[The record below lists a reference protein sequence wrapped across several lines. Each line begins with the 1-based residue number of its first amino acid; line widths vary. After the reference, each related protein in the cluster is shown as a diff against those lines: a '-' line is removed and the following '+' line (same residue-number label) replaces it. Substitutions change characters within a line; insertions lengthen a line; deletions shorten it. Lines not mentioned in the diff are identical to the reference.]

1 MARARNIKP
10 GFFTND
16 HLAEIQPLGRLLFA
30 GLWTIADREGRL
42 EDRPKRIKAEV
53 LPYDKCNVDALLGQL
68 ECAGF
73 IRRYAAEGHQYIQVL
88 NFGKHQNPHVR
99 EPESVIP
106 APDEHSAGPVLAP
119 DENVP
124 SPADT
129 GFPITDSPL
138 LIPDTPTQQA
148 RTREASPSEPFEALV
163 ALCHA
168 TGADIGEL
176 SGSVKSKQLG
186 KAKQLLGDGMSLW
199 DIGRL
204 AGYCASQSWRTS
216 PVDMF
221 TLEKERGKWELA
233 GKPASEP
240 TKAARASPFAGID
253 EFEQRVNGTHEAGPE
268 YVEATWR
275 ST

>member
-1 MARARNIKP
+1 MSTPTCGRKNQPIPNPSPTLGDKEEEEETVEVEVAVEGTKARA
-10 GFFTND
+10 T
-16 HLAEIQPLGRLLFA
+16 
-30 GLWTIADREGRL
+30 
-42 EDRPKRIKAEV
+42 
-53 LPYDKCNVDALLGQL
+53 
-68 ECAGF
+68 
-73 IRRYAAEGHQYIQVL
+73 
-88 NFGKHQNPHVR
+88 
-99 EPESVIP
+99 
-106 APDEHSAGPVLAP
+106 
-119 DENVP
+119 
-124 SPADT
+124 
-129 GFPITDSPL
+129 
-138 LIPDTPTQQA
+138 A

-163 ALCHA
+163 ALCRA
-168 TGADIGEL
+168 TGADVAEL
-176 SGSVKSKQLG
+176 SGSVKNKQLG
-186 KAKQLLGDGMSLW
+186 KAKQLLADGLTLW

-253 EFEQRVNGTHEAGPE
+253 EFEQRVNGTHETEPE